1 MTREEQL
8 EAIASVLRA
17 ESFAVFS
24 FAGAGAGDP
33 PYSSVMFFAETG
45 PARLAF
51 GTSPGTVKGPYLRTG
66 NGACAQVDTR
76 AAGLENM
83 SQFARVTIQGRLRRV
98 EEESER
104 AQIIGTYVAKLPN
117 AKVFVA
123 RPVWRSS
130 CFRAELRGLRA
141 RALRALRGDRVSR
154 GRDRGLELT
163 QVRFAP
169 RSNAARICAA
179 RASGTS
185 RPICSRAS
193 RSQRSRFLQAIAF
206 ALSRDSRPRW
216 GSRRRDCRRCW
227 RRCSA
232 PVA

>member
-8 EAIASVLRA
+8 EAIATVLRG

-33 PYSSVMFFAETG
+33 PYSAVMFFAETG

-98 EEESER
+98 DEGPER
-104 AQIIGTYVAKLPN
+104 TRLVEAYLAKLPN
-117 AKVFVA
+117 AKVFVE
-123 RPVWRSS
+123 RPGIEIFLLEPSFAV
-130 CFRAELRGLRA
+130 CAKGLF
-141 RALRALRGDRVSR
+141 
-154 GRDRGLELT
+154 E
-163 QVRFAP
+163 RFEIEFPAG
-169 RSNAARICAA
+169 A
-179 RASGTS
+179 
-185 RPICSRAS
+185 
-193 RSQRSRFLQAIAF
+193 
-206 ALSRDSRPRW
+206 
-216 GSRRRDCRRCW
+216 
-227 RRCSA
+227 A
-232 PVA
+232 PV